1 MISKGKTVKLIYA
14 LKFKHICMDHA
25 HTHPHTNQTHVH
37 KHSIQIWRSD

>member
-25 HTHPHTNQTHVH
+25 HTHTPTHQSNACTQTLY
-37 KHSIQIWRSD
+37 SDMEK